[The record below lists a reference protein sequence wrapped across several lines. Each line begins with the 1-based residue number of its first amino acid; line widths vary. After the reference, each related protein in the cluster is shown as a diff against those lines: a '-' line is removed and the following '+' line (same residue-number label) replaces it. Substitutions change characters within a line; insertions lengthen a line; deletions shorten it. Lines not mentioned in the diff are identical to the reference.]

1 MFPGEPDI
9 DPRWVEQADFCT
21 PHVAGNTHEAKWLA
35 TEMLLRQAL
44 EAQGQG
50 LPDPRKPPRRKEG
63 EGGSSETG
71 ALERLNEKTGLV
83 SLSREFQTAIGKA
96 GMQDIG
102 ACFRGIRKT
111 SRRWLLPNQTPLAAP
126 TEFFGGSGIRSKLDL

>member
-1 MFPGEPDI
+1 MCFPVSRISTPVG
-9 DPRWVEQADFCT
+9 RTSGLCT
-21 PHVAGNTHEAKWLA
+21 LT
-35 TEMLLRQAL
+35 LRETPTRRNGSQRRCCC
-44 EAQGQG
+44 
-50 LPDPRKPPRRKEG
+50 DKPLRRKVRDCQTSQTTPSERRG
-63 EGGSSETG
+63 GGSSETG

-83 SLSREFQTAIGKA
+83 SLSREFQTAIGMA

-111 SRRWLLPNQTPLAAP
+111 SRRWLLPHLTPLAAP